1 MKKIIYNGK
10 IVLPDKILE
19 GYDIV
24 VEDEFI
30 TELTAGEENIRKKYQ
45 QEQAEFY
52 DAAGG
57 YVMAGFI
64 DTHSDYIE
72 GLVQPRPTSIM
83 DFQVSL
89 CEAEKHLLSHG
100 ITMMYH
106 SLSLV
111 KEDEK
116 VERKSIRKKQ
126 NVERLVNILKGYEEE
141 AHLIKHRFHARYE
154 IDNLEIYD
162 YLKELME
169 RGFVQELSFMDHTP
183 GQGQYRDIEQY
194 AETFRAWRNL
204 EDDTEFEKFL
214 EESKK
219 KPLATREQLMKLAEL
234 AKELQI
240 PLASHDDD
248 TEGKILLNKEEFGIK
263 ISEFPITIEVAKKA
277 KECGMMVVVGAPNI
291 LLNGSH
297 AGNLNAEDAVKE
309 GCADILCSD
318 YYPAA
323 LLHAIFLLEERG
335 ACTLPEAVRMVNLN
349 PAKALGIDKEYGQI
363 APGKRADLIIVHKE
377 NQLPVLTKCF
387 IDGNVVLQFE
397 YQKSKAV

>member
-72 GLVQPRPTSIM
+72 GLVQPRPTSLM

-387 IDGNVVLQFE
+387 IDGNIVLQFE

>member
-10 IVLPDKILE
+10 IVLPDKVLE

-24 VEDEFI
+24 IEDRFI
-30 TELTAGEENIRKKYQ
+30 KELAHGEENIRKRYQ
-45 QEQAEFY
+45 QEQVEFY

-83 DFQVSL
+83 DFRVSL

-111 KEDEK
+111 KEDER
-116 VERKSIRKKQ
+116 VERKSIRRKQ

-154 IDNLEIYD
+154 IDNIEIYD

-183 GQGQYRDIEQY
+183 GQGQYRNIEQY

-204 EDDTEFEKFL
+204 EDDREFEKFL
-214 EESKK
+214 EESRK
-219 KPLATREQLMKLAEL
+219 KPLATREQLIKLAEL
-234 AKELQI
+234 AKKLQI

-248 TEGKILLNKEEFGIK
+248 TEGKVLLNKEDFGIK
-263 ISEFPITIEVAKKA
+263 ISEFPITMEVAKKA

-297 AGNLNAEDAVKE
+297 AGNLSAEEAVRE

-349 PAKALGIDKEYGQI
+349 PAKALGIDKEYGEI
-363 APGKRADLIIVHKE
+363 APGKRADLIIVQKE
-377 NQLPVLTKCF
+377 NKLPVLTKCF

-397 YQKSKAV
+397 YQNSKAV

>member
-111 KEDEK
+111 KEDER

-126 NVERLVNILKGYEEE
+126 NVERLVNLLKGYEEE

>member
-363 APGKRADLIIVHKE
+363 AAGKRADLIIVHKE